1 MGARRTCRSSIC
13 DCNPPT
19 GQGLVCTI
27 YAQQS
32 QQCNNNNAHVY
43 SAQRASHPFVN
54 NAGGATQI
62 EDRSSSGGVCSACE
76 AVLDEQQAS
85 DTFEAASKQQLCARK
100 QPRAQQC
107 PSPAAC
113 MQGFGAAHLIWRL

>member
-1 MGARRTCRSSIC
+1 M
-13 DCNPPT
+13 
-19 GQGLVCTI
+19 
-27 YAQQS
+27 
-32 QQCNNNNAHVY
+32 Y
-43 SAQRASHPFVN
+43 SAQRASHLFVN

-100 QPRAQQC
+100 QPRAQRC

-113 MQGFGAAHLIWRL
+113 MQGFGAAHLIWRLWLARCKFLDLVEEGKE